1 MLAVASS
8 AKIPA
13 RMWKIQYAVV
23 YAVGMLS
30 ICGGCAV
37 GDSHHNARQTCVGR
51 CALVNSIVVGHNL
64 APL

>member
-13 RMWKIQYAVV
+13 RMWKIQYAV
-23 YAVGMLS
+23 GMLS
-30 ICGGCAV
+30 ICGGCDV
-37 GDSHHNARQTCVGR
+37 GDFHHNARQTCIGR